1 LFYHSEIIRT
11 DERMQYVDARSDAEL
26 ARVIIV
32 CPENVLTRVVPLIGV
47 GLCVARSNIYLVN
60 IQASYTSFI

>member
-1 LFYHSEIIRT
+1 
-11 DERMQYVDARSDAEL
+11 MQYVDARSDAEL